1 MKCPRC
7 NNDCVI
13 YAQINA
19 NGAHV
24 VAERCPVCR
33 TAPDPKKVFLSVK
46 DYDWYS
52 LPMFQ
57 DNSKDAP
64 ACVVMGCGNKG
75 TELHHFA
82 PRHLFKQEA
91 EDYPKGYLCSYHHSH
106 WHEVTETGSFYKRR
120 THEQN

>member
-24 VAERCPVCR
+24 VAERCPICR
-33 TAPDPKKVFLSVK
+33 TAPDPRKCFLSVK

-64 ACVVMGCGNKG
+64 ECVVVGCKNKG
-75 TELHHFA
+75 VELHHFA
-82 PRHLFKQEA
+82 PRHLFKREA
-91 EDYPKGYLCSYHHSH
+91 EDYPKGYLCNYHHTH
-106 WHEVTETGSFYKRR
+106 WHEITQTGSFYKRR
-120 THEQN
+120 NNE